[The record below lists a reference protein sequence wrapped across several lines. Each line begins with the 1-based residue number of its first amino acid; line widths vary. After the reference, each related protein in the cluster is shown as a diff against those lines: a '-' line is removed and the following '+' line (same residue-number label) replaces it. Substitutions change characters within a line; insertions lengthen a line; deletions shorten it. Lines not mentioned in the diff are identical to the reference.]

1 MTTANPQRGEVE
13 VSLGGKPRIL
23 VLNFR
28 ALAQA
33 EIIGKFNIFTL
44 KSSDIGMNEFR
55 ALGYAGLLKHDP
67 RLTIEQF
74 DELID
79 SEEAL
84 NAIMRAVLAAMG
96 GAFGVSKKLDEA
108 ENPQTPVKAA
118 PGQNS

>member
-13 VSLGGKPRIL
+13 VKLGGKTRIL

-33 EIIGKFNIFTL
+33 ETIGKFNIFAL
-44 KSSDIGMNEFR
+44 KSNDIGMNEFR

-67 RLTIEQF
+67 RLTLEQF

-84 NAIMRAVLAAMG
+84 KDLMAAVLAAMG
-96 GAFGVSKKLDEA
+96 GSFGVSKKLDEA
-108 ENPQTPVKAA
+108 ANPQTPAKAA
-118 PGQNS
+118 PGHSS